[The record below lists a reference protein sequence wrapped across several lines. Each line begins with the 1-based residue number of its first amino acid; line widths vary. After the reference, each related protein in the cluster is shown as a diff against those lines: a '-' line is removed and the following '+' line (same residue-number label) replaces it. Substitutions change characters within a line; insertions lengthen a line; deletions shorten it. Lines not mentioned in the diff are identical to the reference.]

1 MSWALP
7 GLLQTSSASSLS
19 AIPLSRSVR
28 PEHSKLGPPSEGF
41 PSNAAV
47 PGFVPGRLS

>member
-1 MSWALP
+1 
-7 GLLQTSSASSLS
+7 LLQASSASSVS

-28 PEHSKLGPPSEGF
+28 PEHSKLEPPSEGF

-47 PGFVPGRLS
+47 PVCVPGRFS